1 MRRGYFFL
9 VLVVLLGC
17 CGQAEAR
24 QLVDMFNRRL
34 EVPEQIK
41 SIYGTSPIATYLA
54 YSLSPELV
62 AGLNT
67 LPLANEKPYLKKSY
81 LDKPILGGWFG
92 QGNVSNLEVL
102 LRVKPDIILNCSWGP
117 SATNEKIE
125 KALAPLHIPVVYV
138 FVEKLSDYPA
148 AYRFLGRLFGLE
160 ERGEMLARYTERM
173 LAEAAA
179 VRNGQVG
186 TRLRVYYAEGP
197 KGLQTECDSS
207 IHAQLI
213 PLSGAVNVHH
223 CTDKSNRGQVTVS
236 MEQVLQ
242 YAPQIILTHDDEFY
256 RTVRTDPRWSSIK
269 AVQDGRVYKIPKEP
283 FNWFDRPP
291 SFMRLLGLKWLQ
303 GVLFQQP
310 ENAVLVVEI
319 QNFYQAFL
327 DVTLSASQAEQL
339 LQP

>member
-1 MRRGYFFL
+1 MRQGYCFL
-9 VLVVLLGC
+9 VLLVLLGC
-17 CGQAEAR
+17 CGQVEAR
-24 QLVDMFNRRL
+24 QLVDMFDRQL
-34 EVPEQIK
+34 EVPDHIE

-54 YSLSPELV
+54 YSLSPELI

-67 LPLANEKPYLKKSY
+67 RPSANEKPYLKKSY
-81 LDKPILGGWFG
+81 LDKPVLGGWFG

-102 LRVKPDIILNCSWGP
+102 LQVRPDIILNCSWGS

-125 KALAPLHIPVVYV
+125 KALEPLHIPMVYV
-138 FVEKLSDYPA
+138 YVEKLSDYPA
-148 AYRFLGRLFGLE
+148 AYRFLGQLFGLE
-160 ERGEMLARYTERM
+160 ERGEILARYTEQM
-173 LAEAAA
+173 LAKAAA
-179 VRNGQVG
+179 VKSAQVG
-186 TRLRVYYAEGP
+186 TKLRVYYAEGP

-223 CTDKSNRGQVTVS
+223 CTENSNRGLVTVS

-269 AVQDGRVYKIPKEP
+269 AVQDGRIYKIPKQP

-291 SFMRLLGLKWLQ
+291 SFMRLLGLAWLQ
-303 GVLFQQP
+303 SVLFQQP
-310 ENAVLVVEI
+310 ENNDLVVEI
-319 QNFYQAFL
+319 QAFYQAFL
-327 DVTLSASQAEQL
+327 DVALSENQARQL